1 MRDKDYMQQLV
12 KNKLLRDTSSVW
24 VIEGH
29 DQFDYSDGA
38 ESERYLES
46 VFKAAEDLSSGSV
59 ELEGFI
65 KDWPSEYH
73 LSTKR
78 SQIFA
83 GFNFDRGQKV
93 LEVGAGCGAITRY
106 LGETFDDVVSVEG
119 SLSRARLARL
129 RTRDLP
135 NVEVLCAPFQ
145 EIEFSQ
151 KFDLI
156 VCVGVYEYSSSF
168 VQADDPYEAV
178 LDYFDRIL
186 SPDGTVVV
194 AIENQFGLKYLN
206 GAREDHTGIVYDG
219 VQGYCLQS
227 RNVRTFGKLELEDK
241 LAKRFGQVKTFYP
254 YPDYKMPTLVISEEF
269 LSSEAAGELVS
280 QVNSRDYS
288 GNERSNW
295 NETLATLELSRNKA
309 LPFFANS
316 FLVFASRVDSRK
328 PRFEQCACMRSCE
341 RDSRFR
347 TETRIYQDETGQL
360 QVAKRLLSGQVE
372 ASRGK
377 VTIRQSDSIWQA
389 SYSLHTQLYRNC
401 YSQRMSLTEMFRPG
415 LAWINALKQCSDT
428 TDNQTMLDGQYIDCI
443 FRNVYFDETGIR
455 FVDQEWVWNEPI
467 RLEILVIRALYFFL
481 SSVERSATH
490 SPELRGRSM
499 RKTIK
504 AIADSWGLV
513 LTSTDFSKFVHI
525 ESEFQSL
532 ASNVPAKR
540 VKIQLVWSLIDRPS
554 LLASRKLRVFG
565 RKAVRRLGLGNVRVK
580 KQSSV
585 MA

>member
-1 MRDKDYMQQLV
+1 MKEQSNMQQLV
-12 KNKLLRDTSSVW
+12 KNKLLRDASSVW
-24 VIEGH
+24 IIEGH
-29 DQFDYSDGA
+29 DEFDYSDGA
-38 ESERYLES
+38 ESERYLEG
-46 VFKAAEDLSSGSV
+46 VFEAAGDLSSGSI

-83 GFNFDRGQKV
+83 GFDFERDQKV

-151 KFDLI
+151 KFDLV

-178 LDYFDRIL
+178 LDYFDRML

-227 RNVRTFGKLELEDK
+227 REVRTFGKLELEEK
-241 LAKRFGQVKTFYP
+241 LAKRFEQVKTFYP
-254 YPDYKMPTLVISEEF
+254 YPDYKMPTSVISDEF
-269 LSSEAAGELVS
+269 LSSELAGELVS
-280 QVNSRDYS
+280 QIESRHYA
-288 GNERSNW
+288 GLEKSNW
-295 NETLATLELSRNKA
+295 NETLVALELSRNKA

-328 PRFEQCACMRSCE
+328 LRFEQCACMRSCE

-347 TETRIYQDETGQL
+347 TETRIYQDGTGQRK
-360 QVAKRLLSGQVE
+360 VAKRLLSGQVE

-377 VTIRQSDSIWQA
+377 VTIRQSDSIWEA
-389 SYSLHTQLYRNC
+389 GYSLHTQVYRNC
-401 YSQRMSLTEMFRPG
+401 FSQRMSLAEMFQPAV
-415 LAWINALKQCSDT
+415 AWVNTLKGYAIT
-428 TDNQTMLDGQYIDCI
+428 TGNQTVLDGQYIDCI
-443 FRNVYFDETGIR
+443 FRNVYVGEEGMR

-467 RLEILVIRALYFFL
+467 RFETLVIRALYFFL
-481 SSVERSATH
+481 SSIERSATH
-490 SPELRGRSM
+490 SRELRRRGM
-499 RKTIK
+499 RKTIE
-504 AIADSWGLV
+504 AIADSWGVV
-513 LTSTDFSKFVHI
+513 LTSTDFADFVRI

-532 ASNVPAKR
+532 TSNVSAR
-540 VKIQLVWSLIDRPS
+540 RARIHLVWSLIDRPS
-554 LLASRKLRVFG
+554 LLLSRKLRFFA
-565 RKAVRRLGLGNVRVK
+565 RKALRRLGLGNFRVK
-580 KQSSV
+580 KQPAV
-585 MA
+585 TA